1 MRLCVQLDLYGV
13 AEHNNYEHKLMTLS
27 DMLFEL
33 LAPYGEVRL
42 GSASPSD
49 EQAFY
54 LTHGET
60 PDSLKVRAAV
70 LSRLKQVVVQG
81 GVTEITRETPARPVT
96 PYPLV
101 KLAGEY

>member
-70 LSRLKQVVVQG
+70 LSRLKQVVFQG
-81 GVTEITRETPARPVT
+81 VSLRCRETPARPFT

>member
-70 LSRLKQVVVQG
+70 LSRLKQVVFQAG
-81 GVTEITRETPARPVT
+81 SLRCRETPARPVT